1 MNILDKIRKEQVRA
15 ERHEFAVGDTIRIH
29 VKIVEG
35 DNERIQQ
42 FQGTVIAR
50 HGSGIEETF
59 TVRRVQAGQGVER
72 VFPINSP
79 RIEKIEIVRRGE
91 RDAHEVRAS
100 ITSCRIVFRHCYPRR
115 MNSSGQSVNA
125 GRRGSVLSPGWT
137 KSGADH
143 WLGRWWRRRWCFRAE
158 CRCLR

>member
-1 MNILDKIRKEQVRA
+1 MSVMEKIRTAQVRA
-15 ERHEFAVGDTIRIH
+15 ERHQFNIGDTVKVS

-35 DNERIQQ
+35 DNERIQA

-79 RIEKIEIVRRGE
+79 RLEKVEVIRQGSVRRAKLYYL
-91 RDAHEVRAS
+91 RDKVGKAARVKELR
-100 ITSCRIVFRHCYPRR
+100 
-115 MNSSGQSVNA
+115 
-125 GRRGSVLSPGWT
+125 T
-137 KSGADH
+137 K
-143 WLGRWWRRRWCFRAE
+143 
-158 CRCLR
+158 